1 LYKVNKN
8 ETVLFSVVY
17 ICRSGRKSRKQRDEA
32 YFGIPRIPEVIEG
45 PTEEMSPQKRL
56 NKKIN
61 KE

>member
-1 LYKVNKN
+1 MKQF
-8 ETVLFSVVY
+8 LFTVVY